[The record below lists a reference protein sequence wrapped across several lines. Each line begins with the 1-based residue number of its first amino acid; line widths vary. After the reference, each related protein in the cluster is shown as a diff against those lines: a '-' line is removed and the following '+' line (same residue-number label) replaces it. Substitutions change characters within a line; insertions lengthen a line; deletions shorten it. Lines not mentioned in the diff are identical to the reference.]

1 MKIGENFIDT
11 LNFLLSETN
20 FDEEFFI
27 IYDKETDKLL
37 PYIPSNIDK
46 KESLLFLAASIN
58 LEDKNKYYVIHSTEF
73 PKELFDK
80 VKFVYHIVD
89 EVTEQSIEEDNE
101 SSEPVLNLEQFFTLL
116 KDEFNLNENQL
127 KMLSDEAGYY
137 TDGDT
142 NILKYYEYLEAIDYD
157 TEEDDYEFSVFQE
170 CIVNIL
176 LRSSEYNDQINLA
189 MIKHI
194 KENSEFIEDIINKR
208 LKKLKKLLSTNKTN

>member
-1 MKIGENFIDT
+1 MKEYVDFIDALNFI
-11 LNFLLSETN
+11 LYETDFN
-20 FDEEFFI
+20 KEFFI
-27 IYDKETDKLL
+27 VYDKKLKRLL
-37 PYIPSNIDK
+37 PYYPSEDDDK
-46 KESLLFLAASIN
+46 AESLALRAVIIN
-58 LEDKNKYYVIHSTEF
+58 LKDENKYYVIHSSEF

-137 TDGDT
+137 TDSDT

-170 CIVNIL
+170 CIANIL
-176 LRSSEYNDQINLA
+176 LRSPEFNNQINLA
-189 MIKHI
+189 MIKHV
-194 KENSEFIEDIINKR
+194 KENSELIENTINKR
-208 LKKLKKLLSTNKTN
+208 LTKLKKYFH